1 MNITDIRTR
10 DLKPYENNPRLN
22 EDAVDLVAA
31 SIEEFGFKQ
40 PIVVDKDLIIIAGHT
55 RWKAAQK
62 LGLETVPCIQA
73 DDLTPAQVKAY
84 RLADNKVAEAAQWDL
99 DALQFDLDALQFE
112 LEELDNMDFDM
123 EPFGFET
130 ETFDEQIA
138 EDDNFEAEL
147 PTVPMTKSGQ
157 LWMLGKHRLMV
168 GDSTKRQDVEK
179 LCSDA
184 SVDMVVTDPPYN
196 IDYTGGTKEAM
207 KIEND
212 NWGDDEGFIEFLKA
226 AFENMRDQLKAGG
239 SFYIWYAS
247 TQSKNFLE
255 AAERA
260 GLNIRQTLIWNR
272 NTFSLGRQD
281 YQWKHEP
288 CLYGWKD
295 GAAHYFVNTRNLATV
310 IEDAEN
316 QDIDDMKKDELK
328 KLLKS
333 ILGGVHETTVLDEK
347 KPTKSELH
355 PTMKPIPLI
364 AKQIKNSS
372 RQGET
377 VLDLFGGSGSTLMA
391 CEQLGRRCFMMEYDP
406 HYADVI
412 IKRWED
418 YTGEQAELIS
428 DAG

>member
-1 MNITDIRTR
+1 MNITDIRTC

-31 SIEEFGFKQ
+31 SIDEFGFKQ

-99 DALQFDLDALQFE
+99 DALQFE

-147 PTVPMTKSGQ
+147 PTAPMTRSGQ
-157 LWMLGKHRLMV
+157 LWLLGKHRLMV

-184 SVDMVVTDPPYN
+184 TVDMVVTDPPYN
-196 IDYTGGTKEAM
+196 IDYTGGTKDAM

-260 GLNIRQTLIWNR
+260 GLNIRQTLIWNK

-364 AKQIKNSS
+364 ARQIKNSS
-372 RQGET
+372 RAGEN

-428 DAG
+428 DAC

>member
-1 MNITDIRTR
+1 MNITDIRTC

-31 SIEEFGFKQ
+31 SIDEFGFKQ

-99 DALQFDLDALQFE
+99 DALQFE
-112 LEELDNMDFDM
+112 LEGLDNMGFDM

-147 PTVPMTKSGQ
+147 PTAPMTRSGQ
-157 LWMLGKHRLMV
+157 LWLLGKHRLMV

-184 SVDMVVTDPPYN
+184 TVDMIVTDPPYN
-196 IDYTGGTKEAM
+196 IDYTGGTKDAM

-260 GLNIRQTLIWNR
+260 GLNIRQTLIWNK

-316 QDIDDMKKDELK
+316 QDIDSMKKDELK
-328 KLLKS
+328 DLLKS
-333 ILGGVHETTVLDEK
+333 ILGGCKDTTILDEK
-347 KPTKSELH
+347 KPTKSDLH

-364 AKQIKNSS
+364 ARQIKNSS
-372 RQGET
+372 RTGEN

>member
-1 MNITDIRTR
+1 MNITDLRTC

-22 EDAVDLVAA
+22 EDAIDLVAA
-31 SIEEFGFKQ
+31 SIDEFGFKQ

-99 DALQFDLDALQFE
+99 DALQFE

-147 PTVPMTKSGQ
+147 PTAPMTKSGQ

-260 GLNIRQTLIWNR
+260 GLNIRQTLIWNK

-316 QDIDDMKKDELK
+316 QDFDSMKKDELK
-328 KLLKS
+328 DLLKS
-333 ILGGVHETTVLDEK
+333 ILGGVQGHNDSGREEAYKIRSASNHETNPTDCKTDQKQQPSWRKRIGPIRRFRLHAYGLRTARTEVLHD
-347 KPTKSELH
+347 
-355 PTMKPIPLI
+355 
-364 AKQIKNSS
+364 
-372 RQGET
+372 G
-377 VLDLFGGSGSTLMA
+377 V
-391 CEQLGRRCFMMEYDP
+391 
-406 HYADVI
+406 
-412 IKRWED
+412 
-418 YTGEQAELIS
+418 
-428 DAG
+428 

>member
-1 MNITDIRTR
+1 MNITDIRTC

-99 DALQFDLDALQFE
+99 DALQFE

-138 EDDNFEAEL
+138 EDDNFEPEIPEE
-147 PTVPMTKSGQ
+147 PTTKRGQ
-157 LWMLGKHRLMV
+157 CWMLGRHRLMV

-184 SVDMVVTDPPYN
+184 TVDMVVTDPPYN
-196 IDYTGGTKEAM
+196 VALGQHMRPSEAKQLHRRTDGLVID
-207 KIEND
+207 ND
-212 NWGDDEGFIEFLKA
+212 SWEDDEGFIEFLKV
-226 AFENMRDQLKAGG
+226 AFENMTEHDRTAQG
-239 SFYIWYAS
+239 
-247 TQSKNFLE
+247 
-255 AAERA
+255 RR
-260 GLNIRQTLIWNR
+260 GLLHLVRIHTEQ
-272 NTFSLGRQD
+272 
-281 YQWKHEP
+281 
-288 CLYGWKD
+288 
-295 GAAHYFVNTRNLATV
+295 
-310 IEDAEN
+310 
-316 QDIDDMKKDELK
+316 EL
-328 KLLKS
+328 S
-333 ILGGVHETTVLDEK
+333 G
-347 KPTKSELH
+347 
-355 PTMKPIPLI
+355 
-364 AKQIKNSS
+364 SS
-372 RQGET
+372 RTGEN

-406 HYADVI
+406 HYANVI

-428 DAG
+428 DAC

>member
-1 MNITDIRTR
+1 MNITDIRTC

-31 SIEEFGFKQ
+31 SIDEFGFKQ
-40 PIVVDKDLIIIAGHT
+40 PIVVDKDLIIIAGLT

-99 DALQFDLDALQFE
+99 DALQLE

-147 PTVPMTKSGQ
+147 PTAPMTRSGQ
-157 LWMLGKHRLMV
+157 LWLLGKHRLMV

-184 SVDMVVTDPPYN
+184 TADMIVTDPPYN
-196 IDYTGGTKEAM
+196 IDYTGGTKDAM

-212 NWGDDEGFIEFLKA
+212 NWGDDEGFIEFLKS

-260 GLNIRQTLIWNR
+260 GLNIRQTLIWNKSM
-272 NTFSLGRQD
+272 FSLGRQD

-316 QDIDDMKKDELK
+316 QDIEDMKKDELK

-428 DAG
+428 DAR

>member
-1 MNITDIRTR
+1 MNIRDIRTC

-31 SIEEFGFKQ
+31 SIDEFGFKQ

-99 DALQFDLDALQFE
+99 DALQFE

-138 EDDNFEAEL
+138 EDDNFEPEIPEE
-147 PTVPMTKSGQ
+147 PTTKRGQ
-157 LWMLGKHRLMV
+157 CWMLGRHRLMV

-184 SVDMVVTDPPYN
+184 TVDMVVTDPPYN
-196 IDYTGGTKEAM
+196 VALGQHMRPSEAKQLHRRTDGLVID
-207 KIEND
+207 ND
-212 NWGDDEGFIEFLKA
+212 SWEDDEGFIEFLKV
-226 AFENMRDQLKAGG
+226 AFENMTEQLKAGG
-239 SFYIWYAS
+239 AFYIWYAS

-260 GLNIRQTLIWNR
+260 GLNIRQTLIWNK
-272 NTFSLGRQD
+272 NTFALGRQD

-295 GAAHYFVNTRNLATV
+295 GAAHYFVNTRNLVTV
-310 IEDAEN
+310 LEDTEN
-316 QDIDDMKKDELK
+316 LDIDSMKKDELK
-328 KLLKS
+328 DLLKS
-333 ILGGVHETTVLDEK
+333 ILGGVQGHNDSGREEADEIRSASNHETNSTDCKADQEQQPNWRKRAGPIRRFRLHAYGLRTARTEVLHD
-347 KPTKSELH
+347 
-355 PTMKPIPLI
+355 
-364 AKQIKNSS
+364 
-372 RQGET
+372 G
-377 VLDLFGGSGSTLMA
+377 V
-391 CEQLGRRCFMMEYDP
+391 
-406 HYADVI
+406 
-412 IKRWED
+412 
-418 YTGEQAELIS
+418 
-428 DAG
+428 

>member
-1 MNITDIRTR
+1 MNITDIRTC

-73 DDLTPAQVKAY
+73 DDLTPTQVKAY
-84 RLADNKVAEAAQWDL
+84 RLADNKVAEAAQW
-99 DALQFDLDALQFE
+99 DLDALQFE

-130 ETFDEQIA
+130 ETFDEKIA

-147 PTVPMTKSGQ
+147 PTAPMTRSGQ
-157 LWMLGKHRLMV
+157 LWLLGKHRLMV

-260 GLNIRQTLIWNR
+260 GLNIRQTLIWNK

-295 GAAHYFVNTRNLATV
+295 GAAHYFVNTRNLVTV
-310 IEDAEN
+310 LEDTEN
-316 QDIDDMKKDELK
+316 LDIDSMKKDELK
-328 KLLKS
+328 SLLKS
-333 ILGGVHETTVLDEK
+333 ILGGCKDTTILDEK
-347 KPTKSELH
+347 KPTKSDLH

-428 DAG
+428 DAC

>member
-1 MNITDIRTR
+1 MNITDIRTC

-99 DALQFDLDALQFE
+99 DALQFE

-147 PTVPMTKSGQ
+147 PTTPMTRSGQ
-157 LWMLGKHRLMV
+157 LWLLGKHRLMV

-184 SVDMVVTDPPYN
+184 TVDMIVTDPPYN
-196 IDYTGGTKEAM
+196 IDYTGGTKDAM

-260 GLNIRQTLIWNR
+260 GLNIRQTLIWNK

-316 QDIDDMKKDELK
+316 QDIDNMKKDELK
-328 KLLKS
+328 DLLKS
-333 ILGGVHETTVLDEK
+333 ILGGCKDTTILDEK
-347 KPTKSELH
+347 KPTKSDLH
-355 PTMKPIPLI
+355 PTMKPISLL
-364 AKQIKNSS
+364 ARQIKNSS
-372 RQGET
+372 RTGEN

-428 DAG
+428 DAC

>member
-1 MNITDIRTR
+1 MNITDIRTC

-31 SIEEFGFKQ
+31 SIDEFGFKQ

-73 DDLTPAQVKAY
+73 DDLTPTQVKAY
-84 RLADNKVAEAAQWDL
+84 RLADNKVAEAAQW
-99 DALQFDLDALQFE
+99 DLDALQFE

-130 ETFDEQIA
+130 ETFDEKIA

-147 PTVPMTKSGQ
+147 PTAPMTRSGQ
-157 LWMLGKHRLMV
+157 LWLLGKHRLMV

-196 IDYTGGTKEAM
+196 VDYTGGTKEAM

-212 NWGDDEGFIEFLKA
+212 NWGDGEGFIEFLKA

-247 TQSKNFLE
+247 AQSKNFLE

-260 GLNIRQTLIWNR
+260 GLNIRQTLIWNK

-295 GAAHYFVNTRNLATV
+295 GAAHYFVNTRNLVTV
-310 IEDAEN
+310 LEDTEN
-316 QDIDDMKKDELK
+316 LDIDGMKKDELK
-328 KLLKS
+328 NLLKS
-333 ILGGVHETTVLDEK
+333 ILGGCKDTTILDEK
-347 KPTKSELH
+347 KPTKSDLH

-364 AKQIKNSS
+364 ARQIKNSS
-372 RQGET
+372 RTGEN

-428 DAG
+428 DAC

>member
-1 MNITDIRTR
+1 MNIRDIRTC
-10 DLKPYENNPRLN
+10 DLKPYENNPRIN

-31 SIEEFGFKQ
+31 SIDEFGFKQ

-99 DALQFDLDALQFE
+99 DALQFE

-147 PTVPMTKSGQ
+147 PTAPMTRSGQ
-157 LWMLGKHRLMV
+157 LWLLGKHRLMV

-184 SVDMVVTDPPYN
+184 TVDMIVTDPPYN
-196 IDYTGGTKEAM
+196 INYTGGTKDAM

-260 GLNIRQTLIWNR
+260 GLNIRQTLIWNK

-333 ILGGVHETTVLDEK
+333 ILGGGPRDNRSRRKEADQVRASSDNETNPTDCKTNQEQQPTGRDSSGFIRRLRVHIDGLRTVRKEM
-347 KPTKSELH
+347 LH
-355 PTMKPIPLI
+355 
-364 AKQIKNSS
+364 N
-372 RQGET
+372 G
-377 VLDLFGGSGSTLMA
+377 V
-391 CEQLGRRCFMMEYDP
+391 
-406 HYADVI
+406 
-412 IKRWED
+412 
-418 YTGEQAELIS
+418 
-428 DAG
+428 

>member
-1 MNITDIRTR
+1 MNITDIRTC

-99 DALQFDLDALQFE
+99 DALQFE

-147 PTVPMTKSGQ
+147 PTTPMTRSGQ
-157 LWMLGKHRLMV
+157 LWLLGKHRLMV

-184 SVDMVVTDPPYN
+184 TVDMIVTDPPYN
-196 IDYTGGTKEAM
+196 IDYTGGTKDAM

-260 GLNIRQTLIWNR
+260 GLNIRQTLIWNK

-316 QDIDDMKKDELK
+316 QDIDNMKKDELK
-328 KLLKS
+328 DLLKS
-333 ILGGVHETTVLDEK
+333 ILGGCKDTTILDEK
-347 KPTKSELH
+347 KPTKSDLH
-355 PTMKPIPLI
+355 PTMKPIPLL
-364 AKQIKNSS
+364 ARQIKNSS
-372 RQGET
+372 RTGEN

-418 YTGEQAELIS
+418 YTGEQAELIE
-428 DAG
+428 DAR

>member
-1 MNITDIRTR
+1 MNITDIRTC

-99 DALQFDLDALQFE
+99 DALQFE

-147 PTVPMTKSGQ
+147 PTAPMTKSGQ
-157 LWMLGKHRLMV
+157 LWMLGKHILMV

-260 GLNIRQTLIWNR
+260 GLNIRQTLIWNK

-333 ILGGVHETTVLDEK
+333 ILGGPRDNRSRRKEADQVRASSDNETNHNDCKTNQEQQPTGRDSSGFVRRFRLHAYGLRTARTEVLHD
-347 KPTKSELH
+347 
-355 PTMKPIPLI
+355 
-364 AKQIKNSS
+364 
-372 RQGET
+372 G
-377 VLDLFGGSGSTLMA
+377 V
-391 CEQLGRRCFMMEYDP
+391 
-406 HYADVI
+406 
-412 IKRWED
+412 
-418 YTGEQAELIS
+418 
-428 DAG
+428 

>member
-1 MNITDIRTR
+1 MKITELKTCE
-10 DLKPYENNPRLN
+10 LKPYENNPRLN
-22 EDAVDLVAA
+22 EEAVDLVAA
-31 SIEEFGFKQ
+31 SIDEFGFKQ
-40 PIVVDKDLIIIAGHT
+40 PIVIDSDQVIIAGHT

-99 DALQFDLDALQFE
+99 DALQFE
-112 LEELDNMDFDM
+112 LEELENLDFDM

-138 EDDNFEAEL
+138 EDDNFEPDL
-147 PTVPMTKSGQ
+147 PVEPMTKSGQ
-157 LWMLGKHRLMV
+157 LWLLGKHRLMV

-184 SVDMVVTDPPYN
+184 TVDMVVTDPPYN
-196 IDYTGGTKEAM
+196 IDYTGGTKDAM

-260 GLNIRQTLIWNR
+260 GLNIRQTLIWNK

-316 QDIDDMKKDELK
+316 QDVDSMKKDELK

-391 CEQLGRRCFMMEYDP
+391 CEQLGRRCFMMEFDP

-412 IKRWED
+412 IQRWED
-418 YTGEQAELIS
+418 YTGEQAELIE
-428 DAG
+428 DAR

>member
-1 MNITDIRTR
+1 MNITDIRTC

-31 SIEEFGFKQ
+31 SIDEFGFKQ

-99 DALQFDLDALQFE
+99 DALQLE

-138 EDDNFEAEL
+138 EDDNFEPEL
-147 PTVPMTKSGQ
+147 PTAPMTRSGQ
-157 LWMLGKHRLMV
+157 LWLLGKHRLMV

-184 SVDMVVTDPPYN
+184 SVDMIVTDPPYN
-196 IDYTGGTKEAM
+196 IDYTGGTKDAM

-260 GLNIRQTLIWNR
+260 GLNIRQTLIWNK

-372 RQGET
+372 RTGEN

-418 YTGEQAELIS
+418 YTGEQAELIE
-428 DAG
+428 DAC

>member
-1 MNITDIRTR
+1 MNITDIRTC

-99 DALQFDLDALQFE
+99 DALQFE

-147 PTVPMTKSGQ
+147 PTTPMTRSGQ
-157 LWMLGKHRLMV
+157 LWLLGKHRLMV

-184 SVDMVVTDPPYN
+184 TVDMIVTDPPYN
-196 IDYTGGTKEAM
+196 IDYTGGTKDAM

-260 GLNIRQTLIWNR
+260 GLNIRQTLIWNK

-295 GAAHYFVNTRNLATV
+295 GAAHYFVNTRNLATI

-316 QDIDDMKKDELK
+316 QDFDSMKKDELK
-328 KLLKS
+328 DLLKS
-333 ILGGVHETTVLDEK
+333 ILGGCKDTTILDEK
-347 KPTKSELH
+347 KPTKSDLH

-364 AKQIKNSS
+364 ARQIKNSS
-372 RQGET
+372 RTGEN

-428 DAG
+428 DAC

>member
-1 MNITDIRTR
+1 MNIRDIRTC

-99 DALQFDLDALQFE
+99 DALQFE

-130 ETFDEQIA
+130 ETFNEQIA

-147 PTVPMTKSGQ
+147 PTTPMTRSGQ
-157 LWMLGKHRLMV
+157 LWLLGKHRLMV

-184 SVDMVVTDPPYN
+184 TVDMIVTDPPYN
-196 IDYTGGTKEAM
+196 IDYTGGTKDAM

-260 GLNIRQTLIWNR
+260 GLNIRQTLIWNK

-316 QDIDDMKKDELK
+316 QDIDNMKKDELK
-328 KLLKS
+328 DLLKS
-333 ILGGVHETTVLDEK
+333 ILGGCKDTTILDEK
-347 KPTKSELH
+347 KPTKSDLH

-364 AKQIKNSS
+364 ARQIKNSS
-372 RQGET
+372 RTGEN

-418 YTGEQAELIS
+418 YTGEQAELIE
-428 DAG
+428 DAC

>member
-1 MNITDIRTR
+1 MNITDIRTC

-31 SIEEFGFKQ
+31 SIDEFGFKQ

-99 DALQFDLDALQFE
+99 DALQFE

-130 ETFDEQIA
+130 ETFDEKIA
-138 EDDNFEAEL
+138 EDDNFEPEISEE
-147 PTVPMTKSGQ
+147 PTTKRGQ
-157 LWMLGKHRLMV
+157 CWMLGRHRLMV

-260 GLNIRQTLIWNR
+260 GLNIRQTLIWNK

-295 GAAHYFVNTRNLATV
+295 GAAHYFVNTRNLVTV
-310 IEDAEN
+310 LEDTEN
-316 QDIDDMKKDELK
+316 LDIDGMKKDELK

-333 ILGGVHETTVLDEK
+333 ILGGDPRDNRSRRKEADQVRASSDNETNPTDCKTNQEQQPNWRKRAGPIRRFRLHAYGLRTARTEVLHD
-347 KPTKSELH
+347 
-355 PTMKPIPLI
+355 
-364 AKQIKNSS
+364 
-372 RQGET
+372 G
-377 VLDLFGGSGSTLMA
+377 V
-391 CEQLGRRCFMMEYDP
+391 
-406 HYADVI
+406 
-412 IKRWED
+412 
-418 YTGEQAELIS
+418 
-428 DAG
+428 

>member
-1 MNITDIRTR
+1 MNITDIRTC

-31 SIEEFGFKQ
+31 SIEEFGFRQ

-99 DALQFDLDALQFE
+99 DALQFE

-147 PTVPMTKSGQ
+147 PTAPMTKSGQ
-157 LWMLGKHRLMV
+157 LWMLGKHILMV

-260 GLNIRQTLIWNR
+260 GLNIRQTLIWNK

-355 PTMKPIPLI
+355 PTMKPITMI

-418 YTGEQAELIS
+418 YTGEQAELIE
-428 DAG
+428 DAC

>member
-1 MNITDIRTR
+1 MNITDIRTC

-22 EDAVDLVAA
+22 EDAIDLVAA

-62 LGLETVPCIQA
+62 LGLEIVPCIQA

-84 RLADNKVAEAAQWDL
+84 RLADNKVAEAAQW
-99 DALQFDLDALQFE
+99 DLDALQFE

-147 PTVPMTKSGQ
+147 PTAPMTKSGQ
-157 LWMLGKHRLMV
+157 LWLLGKHRLMV

-184 SVDMVVTDPPYN
+184 TIDMVITDPPYN

-260 GLNIRQTLIWNR
+260 GLNIRQTLIWNK

-328 KLLKS
+328 DLIKS
-333 ILGGVHETTVLDEK
+333 ILGGCKDTTILDEK
-347 KPTKSELH
+347 KPTKSDLH

-364 AKQIKNSS
+364 ARQIKNSS
-372 RQGET
+372 RTGEN

-428 DAG
+428 DAR

>member
-1 MNITDIRTR
+1 MNITDIRTC

-31 SIEEFGFKQ
+31 SIDEFGFKQ

-99 DALQFDLDALQFE
+99 DALQFE

-138 EDDNFEAEL
+138 EDDHFEPEIPEE
-147 PTVPMTKSGQ
+147 PTTKRGQ
-157 LWMLGKHRLMV
+157 CWMLGRHRLMV

-184 SVDMVVTDPPYN
+184 TMDMVVTDPPYN
-196 IDYTGGTKEAM
+196 VALGQHMRPSEAKQLHRRTDGLVID
-207 KIEND
+207 ND
-212 NWGDDEGFIEFLKA
+212 SWEDDEGFIEFLKV
-226 AFENMRDQLKAGG
+226 AFENL
-239 SFYIWYAS
+239 
-247 TQSKNFLE
+247 
-255 AAERA
+255 
-260 GLNIRQTLIWNR
+260 
-272 NTFSLGRQD
+272 
-281 YQWKHEP
+281 
-288 CLYGWKD
+288 
-295 GAAHYFVNTRNLATV
+295 
-310 IEDAEN
+310 
-316 QDIDDMKKDELK
+316 DIDSMKKDELK
-328 KLLKS
+328 DLLKS
-333 ILGGVHETTVLDEK
+333 ILGGCKDTTILDEK
-347 KPTKSELH
+347 KPTRSDLH

-364 AKQIKNSS
+364 ARQIKNSS
-372 RQGET
+372 RTGEN

-412 IKRWED
+412 IQRWED

>member
-1 MNITDIRTR
+1 MNITDIRTC

-99 DALQFDLDALQFE
+99 DALQFE

-147 PTVPMTKSGQ
+147 PTTPMTRSGQ
-157 LWMLGKHRLMV
+157 LWLLGKHRLMV

-184 SVDMVVTDPPYN
+184 TVDMIVTDPPYN
-196 IDYTGGTKEAM
+196 IDYTGGTKDAM

-260 GLNIRQTLIWNR
+260 GLNIRQTLIWNK

-316 QDIDDMKKDELK
+316 QDFDSM
-328 KLLKS
+328 
-333 ILGGVHETTVLDEK
+333 K
-347 KPTKSELH
+347 KPTKSDLH

-364 AKQIKNSS
+364 ARQIKNSS
-372 RQGET
+372 RTGEN

-418 YTGEQAELIS
+418 YTGEQAELIE
-428 DAG
+428 DAC

>member
-1 MNITDIRTR
+1 MNITDIRTC

-84 RLADNKVAEAAQWDL
+84 RLADNKVAEAA
-99 DALQFDLDALQFE
+99 
-112 LEELDNMDFDM
+112 
-123 EPFGFET
+123 
-130 ETFDEQIA
+130 
-138 EDDNFEAEL
+138 
-147 PTVPMTKSGQ
+147 
-157 LWMLGKHRLMV
+157 
-168 GDSTKRQDVEK
+168 
-179 LCSDA
+179 
-184 SVDMVVTDPPYN
+184 
-196 IDYTGGTKEAM
+196 
-207 KIEND
+207 
-212 NWGDDEGFIEFLKA
+212 
-226 AFENMRDQLKAGG
+226 
-239 SFYIWYAS
+239 
-247 TQSKNFLE
+247 
-255 AAERA
+255 ERA
-260 GLNIRQTLIWNR
+260 GLNIRQTLIWNK

-333 ILGGVHETTVLDEK
+333 ILGGST
-347 KPTKSELH
+347 
-355 PTMKPIPLI
+355 
-364 AKQIKNSS
+364 
-372 RQGET
+372 RQP
-377 VLDLFGGSGSTLMA
+377 F
-391 CEQLGRRCFMMEYDP
+391 
-406 HYADVI
+406 
-412 IKRWED
+412 
-418 YTGEQAELIS
+418 
-428 DAG
+428 

>member
-1 MNITDIRTR
+1 MNITDIRTC

-31 SIEEFGFKQ
+31 SIDEFGFKQ

-99 DALQFDLDALQFE
+99 DALQFE

-130 ETFDEQIA
+130 ETFDEKIA

-147 PTVPMTKSGQ
+147 PTAPMTRSGQ
-157 LWMLGKHRLMV
+157 LWLLGKHRLMV

-260 GLNIRQTLIWNR
+260 GLNIRQTLIWNK

-295 GAAHYFVNTRNLATV
+295 GAAHYFVNTRNLVTV
-310 IEDAEN
+310 LEDTEN
-316 QDIDDMKKDELK
+316 LDIDSMKKDELK
-328 KLLKS
+328 SLLKS
-333 ILGGVHETTVLDEK
+333 ILGGCKDTTILDEK
-347 KPTKSELH
+347 KPTKSDLH

-428 DAG
+428 DAC

>member
-1 MNITDIRTR
+1 MNITDIRTC

-99 DALQFDLDALQFE
+99 DALQFE
-112 LEELDNMDFDM
+112 LEGLDNMGFDM

-130 ETFDEQIA
+130 ETFNEQIA
-138 EDDNFEAEL
+138 EDDHFEPEIPED
-147 PTVPMTKSGQ
+147 PTTKRGQ
-157 LWMLGKHRLMV
+157 CWMLGKHRLMV

-184 SVDMVVTDPPYN
+184 TMDMVVTDPPYN
-196 IDYTGGTKEAM
+196 IDYTGGTKDAM

-260 GLNIRQTLIWNR
+260 GLNIRQTLIWNK

-310 IEDAEN
+310 IEDAES

-333 ILGGVHETTVLDEK
+333 ILGGPRDNRSGREEAHEIGSASDHETNSTDCKTDQEQQPNWRK
-347 KPTKSELH
+347 RAGPIRRFRLH
-355 PTMKPIPLI
+355 AYGLRTARKEMLHD
-364 AKQIKNSS
+364 
-372 RQGET
+372 G
-377 VLDLFGGSGSTLMA
+377 V
-391 CEQLGRRCFMMEYDP
+391 
-406 HYADVI
+406 
-412 IKRWED
+412 
-418 YTGEQAELIS
+418 
-428 DAG
+428 

>member
-1 MNITDIRTR
+1 MNITDIRTC

-22 EDAVDLVAA
+22 EDAIDLVAA

-99 DALQFDLDALQFE
+99 DALQFE

-147 PTVPMTKSGQ
+147 PTAPMTKSGQ

-260 GLNIRQTLIWNR
+260 GLNIRQTLIWNK

-295 GAAHYFVNTRNLATV
+295 GAGHYFVNTRNLATV

-418 YTGEQAELIS
+418 YTGEQAELIE
-428 DAG
+428 DAR

>member
-1 MNITDIRTR
+1 MNIKDIRTC

-31 SIEEFGFKQ
+31 SIDEFGFKQ

-99 DALQFDLDALQFE
+99 DALQFE

-130 ETFDEQIA
+130 ETFSEQIA

-147 PTVPMTKSGQ
+147 PTAPMTRSGQ
-157 LWMLGKHRLMV
+157 LWLLGKHRLMV

-184 SVDMVVTDPPYN
+184 TVDLVVTDPPYN
-196 IDYTGGTKEAM
+196 IDYTGRTKEAM

-212 NWGDDEGFIEFLKA
+212 NWEDDEGFIEFLKV
-226 AFENMRDQLKAGG
+226 AFENMIEQLKAGG
-239 SFYIWYAS
+239 AFYIWYAS

-260 GLNIRQTLIWNR
+260 GLNIRQTLIWNK
-272 NTFSLGRQD
+272 NTFALGRQD

-295 GAAHYFVNTRNLATV
+295 GAAHYFVNTRNLVTV
-310 IEDAEN
+310 LEDTEN
-316 QDIDDMKKDELK
+316 LDIDSMKKDELK
-328 KLLKS
+328 DLLKS
-333 ILGGVHETTVLDEK
+333 ILGGARTQRFWTRRS
-347 KPTKSELH
+347 PRN
-355 PTMKPIPLI
+355 PICIQP
-364 AKQIKNSS
+364 
-372 RQGET
+372 
-377 VLDLFGGSGSTLMA
+377 
-391 CEQLGRRCFMMEYDP
+391 
-406 HYADVI
+406 
-412 IKRWED
+412 
-418 YTGEQAELIS
+418 
-428 DAG
+428 

>member
-1 MNITDIRTR
+1 MNIRDIRTC

-22 EDAVDLVAA
+22 EDAVELVAA
-31 SIEEFGFKQ
+31 SIDEFGFKQ

-99 DALQFDLDALQFE
+99 DALQFE
-112 LEELDNMDFDM
+112 LEGLDNMGFDM

-130 ETFDEQIA
+130 ETFNEQIA
-138 EDDNFEAEL
+138 EDDHFKPEIPEE
-147 PTVPMTKSGQ
+147 PTTKRGQ
-157 LWMLGKHRLMV
+157 CWMLGRHRLMV

-184 SVDMVVTDPPYN
+184 TMDMVVTDPPYN
-196 IDYTGGTKEAM
+196 IDYTGGTKDAM

-260 GLNIRQTLIWNR
+260 GLNIRQTLIWNK

-310 IEDAEN
+310 IEDAES

-347 KPTKSELH
+347 KPTKSDLH

-364 AKQIKNSS
+364 ARQIKNSS
-372 RQGET
+372 RTGEN

-418 YTGEQAELIS
+418 YTGEQAVLIE

>member
-1 MNITDIRTR
+1 MNITDIRTC
-10 DLKPYENNPRLN
+10 DLKPYENNPRIN

-31 SIEEFGFKQ
+31 SIDEFGFKQ

-99 DALQFDLDALQFE
+99 DALQFE

-147 PTVPMTKSGQ
+147 PTAPMTRSGQ
-157 LWMLGKHRLMV
+157 LWLLGKHRLMV

-184 SVDMVVTDPPYN
+184 TIDLVVTDPPYN
-196 IDYTGGTKEAM
+196 IDYTGRTKDAM

-212 NWGDDEGFIEFLKA
+212 SWEDDEGFIEFLKI
-226 AFENMRDQLKAGG
+226 AFENMTEQLKAGG
-239 SFYIWYAS
+239 SFYIWYAP
-247 TQSKNFLE
+247 TQSKNFQE

-260 GLNIRQTLIWNR
+260 GLNIRQFLIWNK
-272 NTFSLGRQD
+272 NTFILGRQD

-316 QDIDDMKKDELK
+316 LDIDSMKKDELK

-372 RQGET
+372 RTGEN

-428 DAG
+428 DAC

>member
-1 MNITDIRTR
+1 MNITDLRTC

-22 EDAVDLVAA
+22 EDAIDLVAA
-31 SIEEFGFKQ
+31 SIDEFGFKQ

-99 DALQFDLDALQFE
+99 DALQFE

-147 PTVPMTKSGQ
+147 PTAPMTKSGQ

-260 GLNIRQTLIWNR
+260 GLNIRQTLIWNK

-316 QDIDDMKKDELK
+316 QDFDSMKKDELK
-328 KLLKS
+328 DLLKS
-333 ILGGVHETTVLDEK
+333 ILGGCKDTTILDEK
-347 KPTKSELH
+347 KPTKSDLH

-364 AKQIKNSS
+364 ARQIKNSS
-372 RQGET
+372 RAGEN

-428 DAG
+428 DAC